1 MMKLL
6 YSPASPYSAK
16 CRMAARHVGVEVEE
30 VKTDTNAEP
39 AELLDNNPLG
49 KIPVLIRDGEA
60 PIYDSVAIMH
70 FLDRLSDGQLY
81 PKKDEKRTDAEV
93 MEALCDGITDCLLAI
108 IYERR
113 FRPEDKQYQPW
124 IDKQWSK
131 VVRGLDY
138 LENNLPKTEKKLNG
152 GHFALA
158 ALIGYLDLRFA
169 GQWAEGRP
177 KLAAWPQSF
186 AKLFADYETMKSTA

>member
-1 MMKLL
+1 MKLL

-16 CRMAARHVGVEVEE
+16 CRMAARHLGIMVDE

-39 AELLDNNPLG
+39 AELVDNNPLG
-49 KIPVLIRDGEA
+49 KIPVLIRDDA
-60 PIYDSVAIMH
+60 PPIYDSVAIMH
-70 FLDRLSDGQLY
+70 FLDRESGGKLY
-81 PKKDEKRTDAEV
+81 PKKDEKRTEAEV

-108 IYERR
+108 MYERR
-113 FRPEDKQYQPW
+113 FRPAEIVHQPW

-138 LENNLPKTEKKLNG
+138 LENNLPKTDKKLNG

-169 GQWAEGRP
+169 GQWADGRP
-177 KLAAWPQSF
+177 KLAAWPEKFSR
-186 AKLFADYETMKSTA
+186 LFPEFEAMKSSA

>member
-1 MMKLL
+1 MKLL

-16 CRMAARHVGVEVEE
+16 CRMAARHLGIKVDE

-39 AELLDNNPLG
+39 AELVDNNPLG
-49 KIPVLIRDGEA
+49 KIPVLIRDDA
-60 PIYDSVAIMH
+60 PPIYDSVAIMH
-70 FLDRLSDGQLY
+70 FLDRESGGKLY
-81 PKKDEKRTDAEV
+81 PKKDEKRTEAEV

-108 IYERR
+108 MYERR
-113 FRPEDKQYQPW
+113 FRPAEIVHQPW

-138 LENNLPKTEKKLNG
+138 LENNLPKTDKKLNG

-169 GQWAEGRP
+169 GQWADGRP
-177 KLAAWPQSF
+177 KLAAWPEKFSR
-186 AKLFADYETMKSTA
+186 LFPEFEAMKSSA

>member
-1 MMKLL
+1 MKLL

-16 CRMAARHVGVEVEE
+16 CRMAARHLGIAVDE

-39 AELLDNNPLG
+39 AELVDNNPLG
-49 KIPVLIRDGEA
+49 KIPVLIRDGEP

-70 FLDRLSDGQLY
+70 FLDRESGGKLY
-81 PKKDEKRTDAEV
+81 PKKDEKRTEAEV
-93 MEALCDGITDCLLAI
+93 MEALCDGITDCLIAI

-113 FRPEDKQYQPW
+113 FRPIEIIHQPW

-158 ALIGYLDLRFA
+158 ALIGYLDLRFS
-169 GQWAEGRP
+169 GQWADGRP
-177 KLAAWPQSF
+177 NLAAWPEKFSR
-186 AKLFADYETMKSTA
+186 LFPEYEEMKSSG